1 MAKISI
7 ELLNTHKE
15 KWDEVCKDSHS
26 DLVAQGFGVYMN
38 MTYCWKDDKL
48 ASIKNTD
55 EAYEHI
61 KDKYVKKEI

>member
-1 MAKISI
+1 MPLISI
-7 ELLNTHKE
+7 ELLNTHRE
-15 KWDEVCKDSHS
+15 RWDNLCEESHS

-55 EAYEHI
+55 EAYNHI
-61 KDKYVKKEI
+61 KEKHVKKEI